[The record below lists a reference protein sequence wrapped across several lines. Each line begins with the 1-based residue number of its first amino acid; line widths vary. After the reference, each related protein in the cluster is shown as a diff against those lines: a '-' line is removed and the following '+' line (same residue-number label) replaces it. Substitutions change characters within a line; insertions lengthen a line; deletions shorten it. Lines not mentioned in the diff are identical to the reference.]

1 MPKTGIVKRVGSI
14 KRIAMKK
21 IHVHTALFTI
31 LLALIAIA
39 SAAQDLPEKAGG
51 WSRGVAGPQ
60 KLIDLVIEGEPGILK
75 SNDEVRVSA
84 FLKAKNEK
92 IIQYLSSRYPQYG
105 PPVVDAAD
113 PATVWFG
120 LICAMYEANNFKPLS
135 ELKLQSILTSQIPA
149 WLSCSLSVL
158 GASYGVTQ
166 LVNSLGT
173 FSYSSVWTVV
183 KFVVKKYAV
192 GWLGTAVA
200 IYQIANECF

>member
-1 MPKTGIVKRVGSI
+1 
-14 KRIAMKK
+14 MKK
-21 IHVHTALFTI
+21 IHVHTTLFTI
-31 LLALIAIA
+31 LLAFIAIA
-39 SAAQDLPEKAGG
+39 SPAQDPPEKSGAWARGG
-51 WSRGVAGPQ
+51 LGQ
-60 KLIDLVIEGEPGILK
+60 HKLIDLVIEGEPAVLK
-75 SNDEVRVSA
+75 SNDEIRVST

-105 PPVVDAAD
+105 MPVVDAAD

-120 LICAMYEANNFKPLS
+120 LICAMYEANSFKPLS
-135 ELKLQSILTSQIPA
+135 DLKLKSVLSSQIPG
-149 WLSCSLSVL
+149 WLNCSLNVL

-183 KFVVKKYAV
+183 KFVVKKYVV

-200 IYQIANECF
+200 LYQIANECF

>member
-1 MPKTGIVKRVGSI
+1 
-14 KRIAMKK
+14 MKK

-31 LLALIAIA
+31 LLALITIA
-39 SAAQDLPEKAGG
+39 SVAQDSPERDGG
-51 WSRGVAGPQ
+51 WTRGGTGQQ
-60 KLIDLVIEGEPGILK
+60 KLIDLVIEGEPAILK
-75 SNDEVRVSA
+75 SNDEARVAA
-84 FLKAKNEK
+84 FLKVKNEK
-92 IIQYLSSRYPQYG
+92 IVQYLSNRYPQYG
-105 PPVVDAAD
+105 LPAVDAAD

-120 LICAMYEANNFKPLS
+120 LICAMYEANNFRPLS
-135 ELKLQSILTSQIPA
+135 DLKLKSILTSQVPG

-200 IYQIANECF
+200 LYQIANECF

>member
-1 MPKTGIVKRVGSI
+1 
-14 KRIAMKK
+14 MKK
-21 IHVHTALFTI
+21 IHVHTTLFTI
-31 LLALIAIA
+31 LLALITIA
-39 SAAQDLPEKAGG
+39 LPAQDLGDKKSGGTRGGAAQD
-51 WSRGVAGPQ
+51 
-60 KLIDLVIEGEPGILK
+60 KLINLVIEGEPAILK
-75 SNDEVRVSA
+75 SNDEIRVSA

-92 IIQYLSSRYPQYG
+92 ILQYLSSRYPQYG
-105 PPVVDAAD
+105 PPVIDVAD

-135 ELKLQSILTSQIPA
+135 DLKMNSVLSSQVPG

-158 GASYGVTQ
+158 GTSYGVTQ

-183 KFVVKKYAV
+183 KFVVKKYVV

-200 IYQIANECF
+200 LYQIANECF

>member
-1 MPKTGIVKRVGSI
+1 
-14 KRIAMKK
+14 MKK
-21 IHVHTALFTI
+21 IHVHTTLFSI

-39 SAAQDLPEKAGG
+39 SPAQDPPEKAEAWNRGG
-51 WSRGVAGPQ
+51 AGQ
-60 KLIDLVIEGEPGILK
+60 RKLIDLVIEGEPAVLK
-75 SNDEVRVSA
+75 SNDEIRVST

-105 PPVVDAAD
+105 LPVVDAAD

-135 ELKLQSILTSQIPA
+135 DLKLKSILSSQVPA

-166 LVNSLGT
+166 LVSSLGT

-183 KFVVKKYAV
+183 KFVVKKYVV

-200 IYQIANECF
+200 LYQIANECF